1 MLLSLTHSPVTPH
14 QAEQAEAL
22 LAEFLQR
29 LTADQPGV
37 VAVLRS

>member
-14 QAEQAEAL
+14 QAEQVEAF
-22 LAEFLQR
+22 LAGFLPR

-37 VAVLRS
+37 VTVLRS